1 MKINMVEKG
10 YYWDSL
16 EFDIPDDALKK
27 IVADEVSKGRDVE
40 EIVYTLKDFINE
52 NKWDYDYDCVGC
64 DRDMD
69 YLDFED
75 SVSDILY
82 EFIENHGEQQTSL
95 GEL

>member
-1 MKINMVEKG
+1 MKINMIEKG

-16 EFDIPDDALKK
+16 EFDIPDATLKK
-27 IVADEVSKGRDVE
+27 IVADEESKGRDVE
-40 EIVYTLKDFINE
+40 EIVCTLKDFIND
-52 NKWDYDYDCVGC
+52 NKWDYDYDCVGG

-75 SVSDILY
+75 GVSDILY
-82 EFIENHGEQQTSL
+82 EFIENRGEQQTSL